1 LRILLQPL
9 GYQTIQPEFLLAGH
23 SMLTVDFVDNDHLL
37 VTFGVRRLMK
47 RLADDP
53 VDDDDRTI
61 AALLLDLPSGKVMA
75 RTEWRLH
82 DRAQYLWNLG
92 HGRFMLRVRDRLAMI
107 APMQA
112 ASPDE
117 AFREVPLLHSDRHIV
132 AILLSSDN
140 DLLTLET
147 TKWGMGAGAANEG
160 FSTDPDPVQIG
171 FYRLVSGGA
180 NGLLVT
186 SAGTIR
192 TKTAVSLPLTTA
204 GRLDVLDG
212 GKDRWLFNF
221 DEHAGKVNELA
232 AWDSTCFPQPVFVG
246 HGEFVAFGCRGGTD
260 KLDFAGFNLK
270 GEEMWQQNFYD
281 SHVSPTFAFAPEAG
295 RFALGRTMVNG
306 DFDPEMPLPAAIVS
320 GQEVRVYQSYDG
332 KQLFKMTLT
341 PVARAGQNFALS
353 PDGLRLAVLRES
365 VVRHAAT
372 KDDPAYS
379 DNEAA
384 AEVYA
389 LPALTAE
396 DRAAVKEAQTMAPAD
411 TGARIDLALERA
423 SESESGKGAANSDAG
438 ASAGGS
444 GKLKVELGGM
454 ATSPAAAEAEG
465 SEQQNGT
472 TTNSAVGAGTVMEG
486 DPQPTGPRQAPSLYG
501 PNETPQKPPP

>member
-1 LRILLQPL
+1 
-9 GYQTIQPEFLLAGH
+9 
-23 SMLTVDFVDNDHLL
+23 
-37 VTFGVRRLMK
+37 
-47 RLADDP
+47 
-53 VDDDDRTI
+53 
-61 AALLLDLPSGKVMA
+61 
-75 RTEWRLH
+75 
-82 DRAQYLWNLG
+82 
-92 HGRFMLRVRDRLAMI
+92 
-107 APMQA
+107 
-112 ASPDE
+112 
-117 AFREVPLLHSDRHIV
+117 
-132 AILLSSDN
+132 
-140 DLLTLET
+140 
-147 TKWGMGAGAANEG
+147 
-160 FSTDPDPVQIG
+160 VQIG

-295 RFALGRTMVNG
+295 RFALGRTMVSG
-306 DFDPEMPLPAAIVS
+306 DFDPELPLPAAVVS
-320 GQEVRVYQSYDG
+320 GQEVRVYQSYNG

-396 DRAAVKEAQTMAPAD
+396 DNAAVKEAQTMAPAD

-423 SESESGKGAANSDAG
+423 SESESESESGKGAANSDAG

-454 ATSPAAAEAEG
+454 ATSPAAAEADA

-472 TTNSAVGAGTVMEG
+472 TTNSAAGAGTVMEG